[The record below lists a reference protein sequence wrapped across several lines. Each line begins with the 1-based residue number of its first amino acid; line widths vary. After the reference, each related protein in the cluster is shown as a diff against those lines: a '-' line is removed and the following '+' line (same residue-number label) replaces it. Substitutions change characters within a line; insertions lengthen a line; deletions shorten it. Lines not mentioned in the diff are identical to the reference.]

1 MADAPVGSPEWWLRR
16 LHKRLIARREKV
28 QVTSDYYDG
37 VHDLKFMSKRF
48 RQTFNGQLD
57 AFADNWM
64 RIVADS
70 PEERLNIDGF
80 RVGEQTEADK
90 DAWRIW
96 QANDMDG
103 QSQLAHLA
111 SIVNGTAYAIV
122 WVGDDDSTP
131 DICVASASDAIVECH
146 PRKNRERRAGLRL
159 FSDDAGYDRAELWLP
174 DGLHRFRT
182 RAARPD
188 GTSFVQAEQV
198 QWQPDDMDGPSVQPN
213 PLGVVPVVE
222 LPNRP
227 SIRHSKQGLFAQ
239 SDLCEVIPLQ
249 DAANKLFADMLV
261 ASEKQAL
268 PARYA
273 TGLEVPVDPVTNKP
287 IEPEVDT
294 AKLMINESADGSFGT
309 FSAADLQNF
318 TIALDLIVQHIAS
331 ISKTPPHYLNASAD
345 RLSGESIKAAET
357 GLVEK
362 VHRKQRFFGEGWEEV
377 MRLAGRIADVPALA
391 QATQAEVVWADAE
404 SRTEA
409 QHVDAVLKQQTL
421 GVPEEILW
429 EKLGYSP
436 QEIARIKAIKAEED
450 LFAPVPAEL
459 TEPAV
464 PAAGA

>member
-16 LHKRLIARREKV
+16 LHKALIERRNVV

-37 VHDLKFMSKRF
+37 VHNLKFMSQRF
-48 RQTFNGQLD
+48 RQAFNGQLD

-80 RVGEQTEADK
+80 RVGEEPVADK

-122 WVGDDDSTP
+122 WTGDDESTP
-131 DICVASASDAIVECH
+131 DICVASARDAIVECH
-146 PRKNRERRAGLRL
+146 PRKHRSRRAGLRVYR
-159 FSDDAGYDRAELWLP
+159 DEWGHDQAELFLP
-174 DGLHRFRT
+174 DGVHIFRT
-182 RAARPD
+182 KAPRQDIEIIDATN
-188 GTSFVQAEQV
+188 TSWDVVE
-198 QWQPDDMDGPSVQPN
+198 VQPN

-227 SIRHSKQGLFAQ
+227 SLRMSKQGLYAQ

-268 PARYA
+268 PARWA

-287 IEPEVDT
+287 VKPEVDT
-294 AKLMINESADGSFGT
+294 AQLMINESDAGSFGT
-309 FSAADLQNF
+309 FPAADLRNF

-362 VHRKQRFFGEGWEEV
+362 VHRKQRFYGEGWEEV
-377 MRLAGRIADVPALA
+377 MRLAGRIANVPALA
-391 QATQAEVVWADAE
+391 NASQAEVVWADAE
-404 SRTEA
+404 SRTES
-409 QHVDAVLKQQTL
+409 QHVDAILKQKDL

-436 QEIARIKAIKAEED
+436 QEIARIKAIKAEEE
-450 LFAPVPAEL
+450 LFAPVPDML

-464 PAAGA
+464 PPAGA